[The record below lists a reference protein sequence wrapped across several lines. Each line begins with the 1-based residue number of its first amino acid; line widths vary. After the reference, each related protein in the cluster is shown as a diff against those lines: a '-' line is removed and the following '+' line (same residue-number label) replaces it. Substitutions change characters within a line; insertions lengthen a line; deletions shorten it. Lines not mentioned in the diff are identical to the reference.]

1 MVEREHL
8 RLEDGSLSSST
19 GNLMKHIRNSHPTKH
34 AEISM
39 KTVMVVKP
47 DGTNTRTVELP
58 FAQQLKHHIDYVFA
72 VADDTSAM
80 RTKNRDGMMNF
91 VQNLRPGY
99 KMPDARTI
107 KKILDAITE
116 TQLKAQMTLINAVKA
131 AAKGGPAFGLQFDLW
146 TKRKVRD
153 AFMSLRLTFVTEDAT
168 TKARSYHDML
178 LKFGHFP
185 KLWHTG
191 RTGDCRLGPACACFR
206 RSRTEGH
213 HPCYPGWCRIRFEG
227 AGDDGGLF

>member
-1 MVEREHL
+1 MAYTHNTAV
-8 RLEDGSLSSST
+8 
-19 GNLMKHIRNSHPTKH
+19 
-34 AEISM
+34 
-39 KTVMVVKP
+39 VVKS
-47 DGTNTRTVELP
+47 DGTNQRTLELP
-58 FAQQLKHHIDYVFA
+58 FLQQLKHHIDYVFA

-80 RTKNRDGMMNF
+80 RTKNRDAMMKF

-153 AFMSLRLTFVTEDAT
+153 AFMSLRLALMMAMVVMMMAMVT
-168 TKARSYHDML
+168 KMS
-178 LKFGHFP
+178 
-185 KLWHTG
+185 
-191 RTGDCRLGPACACFR
+191 
-206 RSRTEGH
+206 S
-213 HPCYPGWCRIRFEG
+213 
-227 AGDDGGLF
+227 